1 MTKVKSR
8 IITFV
13 TATTLVFIASACA
26 PASSITKVYEDPEY
40 SGVSYKNILVV
51 GGARIYENRA
61 AYERTM
67 SARLMSAGVAAA
79 PLYEIGDG
87 NVPVDRD
94 VILEAVKAGGFDA
107 VLYTHTVDDRTNV
120 NVTKSAGQTTVDANR
135 KSDRVVNL
143 FRYDY
148 EEHADPEFVSF
159 ATSAVL
165 ITELYSVSSKTK
177 VWEAETNLAERD
189 SAALLIDDA
198 VSLLMGALKRDKLLA
213 M

>member
-1 MTKVKSR
+1 MTQARNR
-8 IITFV
+8 IIAIFTAITIGFV
-13 TATTLVFIASACA
+13 AGACA
-26 PASSITKVYEDPEY
+26 PGSSITKVFEDPGF
-40 SGVSYKNILVV
+40 SGLSYENILVV
-51 GGARIYENRA
+51 GGAKVYENRA

-79 PLYEIGDG
+79 PLYEIGGG

-120 NVTKSAGQTTVDANR
+120 NVTKSAGQTTVGANR

-159 ATSAVL
+159 TTSAVL

-177 VWEAETNLAERD
+177 VWEAEINLAERD
-189 SAALLIDDA
+189 SVALLIDDA
-198 VSLLMGALKRDKLLA
+198 VSLLIGALKRDKLLA

>member
-1 MTKVKSR
+1 MTQANNR
-8 IITFV
+8 I
-13 TATTLVFIASACA
+13 TATFAAIAIGFAASACA
-26 PASSITKVYEDPEY
+26 PSSSITRVFEDPEY
-40 SGVSYKNILVV
+40 AGLSYENILVV
-51 GGARIYENRA
+51 GGAKIYENRA
-61 AYERTM
+61 TYERTM
-67 SARLMSAGVAAA
+67 SARLMSAGVTAA
-79 PLYEIGDG
+79 PLYEIGGG

-94 VILEAVKAGGFDA
+94 VILEAVKTGGFDA
-107 VLYTHTVDDRTNV
+107 VLFTHTVDDRTNV

-148 EEHADPEFVSF
+148 EEHTDPEFVSF

-165 ITELYSVSSKTK
+165 ITELYAVSSKTK

-189 SAALLIDDA
+189 SAALLIEDA